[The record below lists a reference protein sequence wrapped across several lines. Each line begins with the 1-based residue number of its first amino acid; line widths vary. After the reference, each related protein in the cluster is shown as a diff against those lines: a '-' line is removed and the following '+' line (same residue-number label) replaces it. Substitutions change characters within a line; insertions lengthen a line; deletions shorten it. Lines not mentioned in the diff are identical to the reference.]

1 MWKKTTFVSSANKTS
16 SNTLEVLQ
24 ISFIYNK
31 NSSGPKIEPCGTP
44 HWSNN
49 IAGRTMAIKMNK
61 L

>member
-31 NSSGPKIEPCGTP
+31 NSSGP
-44 HWSNN
+44 N